1 MKSVTSLLLLVT
13 IFSVPAFAQS
23 PKSKVDFNRDIRPIF
38 AEFCYQCHGPDDN
51 KRKADLRLD
60 LKGHLFADRDG
71 TVLVSPRDL
80 KKSEL
85 FARVISKDAD
95 EQMPPRDKGEALS
108 SAQIDLLRRWIE
120 QGAAWKGHWAYEKLA
135 RPDTPTAEA
144 SSFVR
149 NEVDRF
155 VSRRLTSQGLKP
167 ANVADR
173 ATLIRRL
180 SFDLTGLPP
189 TWKEVTEFVADKRPD
204 AYEKLVD
211 RLLASPHYGER
222 MSAYWLDIVR
232 YADTGGYHSDN
243 GRDVWM
249 YRDYVIRAFNS
260 NKPFDQFTIE
270 QLAGD
275 LLPKPT
281 VEQRVAS
288 GYNRLLMT
296 TEEGGAQAKEYT
308 AKYAADRVRNVSGVW
323 MGATMG
329 CCECHNHKY
338 DPLTTKDFYSLAAF
352 FADVQERAVGRQA
365 QTRLPSPEQT
375 AALAKSDAGIAKL
388 KKVIATATPA
398 LAAAQSDWEAKLT
411 VAARNKTPKNVKP
424 LLAVAADKRN
434 AKQKAAIA
442 TYYRSIAPLLAETR
456 KQLAGATAQRA
467 AVDRQIPTS
476 LISTTGK
483 PRTMRILARG
493 NWLDDSGEVVLP
505 AVPASLG
512 TLDIGKRRGTRL
524 DLARWFVSKDNP
536 LTARVFV
543 NRIWK
548 LSFGQGLVKSIDD
561 FGTQGEMPSH
571 PELLDWLS
579 GEFIA
584 SGWDIKKLHKLMVMS
599 GTYRQSS
606 NTPPALRERDPY
618 NALLA
623 RQNRFR
629 LDAEMVRDNAIAVS
643 GLLARKIGGKS
654 VRPYQPAGYWA
665 HLNFPK
671 RTYKHDVGESQY
683 RRGLYTWWQRTFPH
697 PSLLAFDA
705 PSREECTAERSR
717 SNNPLQALVLLND
730 PTYVESARTLAERIV
745 KEGGKTPASRVTFTI
760 RTCLSREPLPAEI
773 EILTQLYV
781 EHEKQYQADPQS
793 AAQLLAIGLHPVAK
807 DASKPE
813 LAAWTSVAR
822 TVMNLHEAIMRN

>member
-1 MKSVTSLLLLVT
+1 MKSVASFLLL
-13 IFSVPAFAQS
+13 FSLFSTSAFAQS

-38 AEFCYQCHGPDDN
+38 AEFCYQCHGPDAN

-60 LKGHLFADRDG
+60 RKEHLFADRDG
-71 TVLVSPRDL
+71 TVLVTPRDL
-80 KKSEL
+80 KTSEL

-95 EQMPPRDKGEALS
+95 EQMPPRDKGKELS
-108 SAQIDLLRRWIE
+108 PAQIDLLRRWIE
-120 QGAAWKGHWAYEKLA
+120 QGAEWKGHWAYEKLA
-135 RPDTPTAEA
+135 RPQTPAAAA

-149 NEVDRF
+149 NEIDRF
-155 VSRRLTSQGLKP
+155 VFRRLKSEGLKP
-167 ANVADR
+167 ASTADR

-189 TWKEVTEFVADKRPD
+189 TWKEVSEFVADKRPD
-204 AYEKLVD
+204 AYENLVD

-222 MSAYWLDIVR
+222 MGAYWLDIVR
-232 YADTGGYHSDN
+232 FADTGGYHSDN
-243 GRDVWM
+243 GREVSM
-249 YRDYVIRAFNS
+249 YRDYVIQAFNS

-275 LLPKPT
+275 LLPEPT
-281 VEQRVAS
+281 IEQRVAS

-329 CCECHNHKY
+329 CCECHDHKY
-338 DPLTTKDFYSLAAF
+338 DPLSMKDFYSLAAF

-365 QTRLPSPEQT
+365 QTKLPNPGQ
-375 AALAKSDAGIAKL
+375 AAAMSDFNAEISKQN
-388 KKVIATATPA
+388 KVIGTATPE
-398 LAAAQSDWEAKLT
+398 LSAAQTEWEAKLT
-411 VAARNKTPKNVKP
+411 DAARNKTPKNIKP
-424 LLAVAADKRN
+424 LLAIAAEKRN
-434 AKQKAAIA
+434 AKQKQAIA
-442 TYYRSIAPLLAETR
+442 AYYRTIAPLLAETR
-456 KQLAGATAQRA
+456 KLLASATAQRA
-467 AVDRQIPTS
+467 TLDRQIPTTLVS
-476 LISTTGK
+476 QAVT

-493 NWLDDSGEVVLP
+493 NWQDDSGEVVLP
-505 AVPASLG
+505 AVPESLG

-543 NRIWK
+543 NRVWK

-579 GEFIA
+579 GRFVA
-584 SGWDIKKLHKLMVMS
+584 SGWNIKQLHKLVVMS

-606 NTPPALRERDPY
+606 NTPPALRERNPF

-629 LDAEMVRDNAIAVS
+629 LDAEMVRDNALAVS
-643 GLLARKIGGKS
+643 GLLVRKIGGKS

-671 RTYKHDVGESQY
+671 RTYKHDAGESQY

-745 KEGGKTPASRVTFTI
+745 KEGGKTPASRAAFTI
-760 RTCLSREPLPAEI
+760 RVCLSREPLASEI
-773 EILTQLYV
+773 AILTELYA
-781 EHEKQYQADPQS
+781 EHEKQYQADPKS
-793 AAQLLAIGLHPVAK
+793 AAQLLAIGLHSVAK
-807 DASKPE
+807 DANKPE
-813 LAAWTSVAR
+813 LAAWTSVSR
-822 TVMNLHEAIMRN
+822 TVMNLHEAITRN

>member
-1 MKSVTSLLLLVT
+1 MKSVASFLLL
-13 IFSVPAFAQS
+13 FSLFSTSAFAQS

-38 AEFCYQCHGPDDN
+38 AEFCYQCHGPDAN

-60 LKGHLFADRDG
+60 RKEHLFADRDG
-71 TVLVSPRDL
+71 TVLVTPRDL
-80 KKSEL
+80 KTSEL

-95 EQMPPRDKGEALS
+95 EQMPPRDKGKELS
-108 SAQIDLLRRWIE
+108 PAQIDLLRRWIE
-120 QGAAWKGHWAYEKLA
+120 QGAEWKGHWAYEKLA
-135 RPDTPTAEA
+135 RPQTPAAAA

-149 NEVDRF
+149 NEIDRF
-155 VSRRLTSQGLKP
+155 VFRRLKSEGLKP
-167 ANVADR
+167 ASTADR

-189 TWKEVTEFVADKRPD
+189 TWKEVSEFVADKRPD
-204 AYEKLVD
+204 AYENLVD

-222 MSAYWLDIVR
+222 MGAYWLDIVR
-232 YADTGGYHSDN
+232 FADTGGYHSDN
-243 GRDVWM
+243 GREVSM
-249 YRDYVIRAFNS
+249 YRDYVIQAFNS

-275 LLPKPT
+275 LLPEPT
-281 VEQRVAS
+281 IEQRVAS

-329 CCECHNHKY
+329 CCECHDHKY
-338 DPLTTKDFYSLAAF
+338 DPLSMKDFYSLAAF

-365 QTRLPSPEQT
+365 QTKLPNPGQ
-375 AALAKSDAGIAKL
+375 AAAMSDFNAEISKQN
-388 KKVIATATPA
+388 KVIGTATPE
-398 LAAAQSDWEAKLT
+398 LSAAQTEWEAKLT
-411 VAARNKTPKNVKP
+411 DAARNKTPKNIKP
-424 LLAVAADKRN
+424 LLAIAAEKRN
-434 AKQKAAIA
+434 AKQKQAIA
-442 TYYRSIAPLLAETR
+442 AYYRTIAPLLAETR
-456 KQLAGATAQRA
+456 KLLASATAQRA
-467 AVDRQIPTS
+467 TLDRQIPTTLVS
-476 LISTTGK
+476 QAVT

-493 NWLDDSGEVVLP
+493 NWQDDSGEVVLP
-505 AVPASLG
+505 AVPESLG

-543 NRIWK
+543 NRVWK

-579 GEFIA
+579 GRFVA
-584 SGWDIKKLHKLMVMS
+584 SGWNIKQLHKLVVMS

-606 NTPPALRERDPY
+606 NTPPALRERNPF

-629 LDAEMVRDNAIAVS
+629 LDAEMVRDNALAVS
-643 GLLARKIGGKS
+643 GLLVRKIGGKS

-671 RTYKHDVGESQY
+671 RTYKHDAGESQY

-745 KEGGKTPASRVTFTI
+745 KEGGKTPASRAAFTI
-760 RTCLSREPLPAEI
+760 RVCLSREPLASEI
-773 EILTQLYV
+773 AILTELYA
-781 EHEKQYQADPQS
+781 EHEKQYQADPKS
-793 AAQLLAIGLHPVAK
+793 AAQLLAIGLHSVAK
-807 DASKPE
+807 DANKPE

-822 TVMNLHEAIMRN
+822 TVMNLHEAITRN